1 VIRDA
6 VTCDRDGCVALFLE
20 PVDDPYALD
29 TDEFEDVMKR
39 AGWTYG
45 NDGHRCPGCVR
56 GTGPVL
62 EPGGVPALHRDHGR
76 PPGGGDVPLLRA
88 RRAPPEGGVVILR
101 AIRRRRERLAAARQ
115 AHHLQAQVQQAT
127 DMAITAAVRAR
138 LSEPVTDIHVTWP
151 LRVTPAGPTS

>member
-45 NDGHRCPGCVR
+45 DDGHRCPGCVR

-62 EPGGVPALHRDHGR
+62 ELGECPRCTGTTV
-76 PPGGGDVPLLRA
+76 
-88 RRAPPEGGVVILR
+88 
-101 AIRRRRERLAAARQ
+101 
-115 AHHLQAQVQQAT
+115 
-127 DMAITAAVRAR
+127 
-138 LSEPVTDIHVTWP
+138 DI
-151 LRVTPAGPTS
+151 PAGARCHYCGHVEPHPKEEW